1 MMLRIFTNTSLL
13 VCNAHTLA
21 DCVCESFLQEFF
33 FFTVELARPPVLL
46 EGGYTQW
53 YLHYSPLCVGPWKWE
68 KGGRG
73 GEGEG
78 GEGGTEG
85 DLGASGSSLDYPSFP
100 DIL

>member
-1 MMLRIFTNTSLL
+1 MKVLIVVMVHLSPQYDT
-13 VCNAHTLA
+13 A
-21 DCVCESFLQEFF
+21 
-33 FFTVELARPPVLL
+33 VELARPPVLL